1 MPRPRL
7 IRALGVLALAATALL
22 SGCTSAADDG
32 DEVVIVCATCQQ
44 SATDPFLQFNY
55 DAAQRFNA
63 AHVGRIRVQTVQNA
77 NAGSSDGRLQYYQ
90 RLALADDLPDLF
102 QLNSAEIAD
111 LSRTGALHDFAP
123 DLAAAPQW
131 ADTFQDH
138 AFDAL
143 SGPDGQTWAIPQQRD
158 PIGVFYNTTLLRS
171 VGIETLPGTW
181 DEFEAAGERLKA
193 AGHHL
198 LALDGDWATM
208 LMWTNL
214 IGTHPHG
221 TGFLATDIATADSYA
236 GFLAAVEA
244 TERLRRWHT
253 TGYVNTDAFSGDF
266 QNAASAYLS
275 NDAAAIPN
283 GPWFVRTNL
292 KGSAAAPGLAAAT
305 RYVPSP
311 GWTADQR
318 GLIVVSGAGWVSGTT
333 DEINL
338 AAVTEFLRF
347 ATTPDEMLE
356 QARRTGSN
364 PPTNLPAATLQAAG
378 LDPLV
383 SGLTE
388 AAADVP
394 LIYPHVRVHGPGGFG
409 RAWKNLWPAYVNG
422 AMDTATF
429 LSRLAHDSR
438 PGSR

>member
-1 MPRPRL
+1 MD
-7 IRALGVLALAATALL
+7 IHATTMAHRALGVLALAATALL

-63 AHVGRIRVQTVQNA
+63 AHVGRDPGTDGPNA

-208 LMWTNL
+208 LM
-214 IGTHPHG
+214 
-221 TGFLATDIATADSYA
+221 S
-236 GFLAAVEA
+236 
-244 TERLRRWHT
+244 
-253 TGYVNTDAFSGDF
+253 
-266 QNAASAYLS
+266 
-275 NDAAAIPN
+275 
-283 GPWFVRTNL
+283 
-292 KGSAAAPGLAAAT
+292 
-305 RYVPSP
+305 
-311 GWTADQR
+311 
-318 GLIVVSGAGWVSGTT
+318 
-333 DEINL
+333 
-338 AAVTEFLRF
+338 
-347 ATTPDEMLE
+347 TP
-356 QARRTGSN
+356 T
-364 PPTNLPAATLQAAG
+364 
-378 LDPLV
+378 
-383 SGLTE
+383 
-388 AAADVP
+388 
-394 LIYPHVRVHGPGGFG
+394 
-409 RAWKNLWPAYVNG
+409 
-422 AMDTATF
+422 
-429 LSRLAHDSR
+429 
-438 PGSR
+438 